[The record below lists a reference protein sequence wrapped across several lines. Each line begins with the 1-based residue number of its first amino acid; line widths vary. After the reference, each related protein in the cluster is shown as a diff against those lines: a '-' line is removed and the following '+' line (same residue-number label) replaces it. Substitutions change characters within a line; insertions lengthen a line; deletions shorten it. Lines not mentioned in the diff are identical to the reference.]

1 MIEQRSEE
9 WFKERLGCV
18 SGSVIGDVM
27 AKPTKGKPE
36 AIGRKNLKAR
46 LACELMTGKSLDG
59 KYQSWDMKRGIELEP
74 QARVEYELATN
85 EEIESVGFVLHPKIP
100 RFGASPDAFIGKD
113 GLLELKCPN
122 QATHLDYVLAG
133 IVPTDYRNQILAEL
147 ACTGR
152 QWADFVSFHPDMPEH
167 LQLFVIRMKRDE
179 VKIAEIEA
187 EVIKFNAEVDEL
199 IAKLPKRAGQT
210 ALESQLEGSLYI
222 QEHEI
227 ANA

>member
-1 MIEQRSEE
+1 MMEQRSPE
-9 WFKERLGCV
+9 WFQQRLGCV
-18 SGSVIGDVM
+18 SGSVIGDVLS
-27 AKPTKGKPE
+27 KPTKGKPE

-133 IVPTDYRNQILAEL
+133 IVPSDYRNQILAEL

-222 QEHEI
+222 QEREI

>member
-1 MIEQRSEE
+1 MIEQRSPE
-9 WFKERLGCV
+9 WFQQRLGCV
-18 SGSVIGDVM
+18 SGSCITEVL

-133 IVPTDYRNQILAEL
+133 IVPSDYRNQILAEL

>member
-1 MIEQRSEE
+1 MIEQRSDE
-9 WFKERLGCV
+9 WFKARLGCV
-18 SGSVIGDVM
+18 SGSCINDVL

-74 QARVEYELATN
+74 QARIEYELLTN
-85 EEIESVGFVLHPKIP
+85 QEIESVGFVLHPSIP
-100 RFGASPDAFIGKD
+100 RFGASPDAFVGKD

-122 QATHLDYVLAG
+122 QATHLDYFLAG
-133 IVPTDYRNQILAEL
+133 IVPSEYRKQILAEL

-167 LQLFVIRMKRDE
+167 LQLFVIRMKRDDVE
-179 VKIAEIEA
+179 IAEIEA

-210 ALESQLEGSLYI
+210 ALESQLEQSLYI
-222 QEHEI
+222 
-227 ANA
+227 

>member
-1 MIEQRSEE
+1 MIEQRSED
-9 WFKERLGCV
+9 WFTARIGCV
-18 SGSVIGDVM
+18 SGSCITEVLS
-27 AKPTKGKPE
+27 KPTKGKPE

-133 IVPTDYRNQILAEL
+133 IVPSDYRNQILAEL

-210 ALESQLEGSLYI
+210 ALENQLEQSLYI